1 MSPTP
6 TPKTTVT
13 TIGEVSWG
21 RFEVTVCAACNQVI
35 GPDNRCACD
44 TLSVP
49 PLDSEELPS

>member
-21 RFEVTVCAACNQVI
+21 RFEVTVCAACNQVS